1 MTPGKIVISARS
13 EELGDDVGEI
23 DAMIEGEET
32 RIAFNGKYLTD
43 VLSILSPVQTAIKKA
58 PDGHPYKAEEAAQV
72 ALETTNPSS
81 PGVIRPV
88 GSDNYVHVVMPMF
101 VQW

>member
-1 MTPGKIVISARS
+1 MTVSAHA
-13 EELGDDVGEI
+13 EEVGDDVGEV
-23 DAMIEGEET
+23 DAMVEGEEA

-43 VLSILSPVQTAIKKA
+43 VLGIF
-58 PDGHPYKAEEAAQV
+58 HEEKV
-72 ALETTNPSS
+72 ALETTSPSS

-88 GSDNYVHVVMPMF
+88 GVDNYIHVVMPMF